1 MSVRIGIA
9 VASDAVRA
17 VCVRD
22 SAVVWAG
29 QSRLEGD
36 VTIHAAT
43 IRLLDAMTLP
53 RWPHPRVVV
62 AVGPRHAQT
71 KRLTGLPALGDAR
84 ALAKVVSEGAGR
96 FFLKNGVALSTTGV
110 RLTAPGEG
118 WASAIEEPIVRELTT
133 LCRRRKLRLVG
144 FMPSV
149 AVVGRGLTGDTIA
162 WTDGDVV
169 AELALEKNNL
179 AGIRRLLRAGEGAR
193 QQPVAAA
200 PLTSLGTDGWQYA
213 DAYGAALS
221 RPDEAHLLRAGCTPG
236 EEPAIPRKRWL
247 LAEAAVSIAVVAALI
262 APGVAALR
270 SASTAR
276 EALAAIAPSRGA
288 SANAEAELRRVTAAL
303 ADLGAFAAQRRSP
316 MRFLARLTSGL
327 PPEVQLVTL
336 RLDSA
341 GGNLVALAT
350 RAGQVVAQLEDMPDV
365 SAPEVV
371 GPVTREQIGGRE
383 KERVA
388 VRFRWATAGPK
399 AARETAEPEVTP

>member
-22 SAVVWAG
+22 SAVIWAG
-29 QSRLEGD
+29 RSPLGGD
-36 VTIHAAT
+36 VTIDTAT
-43 IRLLDAMTLP
+43 VRLLDGMKLP

-71 KRLTGLPALGDAR
+71 KRLTGLPALGDTR

-118 WASAIEEPIVRELTT
+118 WASAIEEPIVRELTA
-133 LCRRRKLRLVG
+133 LCRRRRLTLVG
-144 FMPSV
+144 FVPSV
-149 AVVGRGLTGDTIA
+149 AVVARGLTGDTIA

-169 AELALEKNNL
+169 AELALEKDTL
-179 AGIRRLLRAGEGAR
+179 AGMRRLPRGGEGAT
-193 QQPVAAA
+193 QQPIAAA
-200 PLTSLGTDGWQYA
+200 PLASLGADAWQYA
-213 DAYGAALS
+213 DAYGAAVS
-221 RPDEAHLLRAGCTPG
+221 RPDDAHLLRAGSTAG
-236 EEPAIPRKRWL
+236 EEPVIPRMRWL
-247 LAEAAVSIAVVAALI
+247 LAGAALSLALVAAI
-262 APGVAALR
+262 VAPGVAALR
-270 SASTAR
+270 SAGIAR
-276 EALAAIAPSRGA
+276 EAIAAMAALRGA
-288 SANAEAELRRVTAAL
+288 SAREETELRHVTAAL
-303 ADLGAFAAQRRSP
+303 AEAGAFAAQRRSP
-316 MRFLARLTSGL
+316 MRFLAALTSGI

-350 RAGQVVAQLEDMPDV
+350 RAGQVVAQLEEMPDV

-388 VRFRWATAGPK
+388 VRFRWAASGQR
-399 AARETAEPEVTP
+399 AARETTGREVSR